1 VGVEEDRRVVSTRL
15 RPQPE
20 PEGEQEV
27 ELGRYAAA
35 LAARWW
41 LPLVGLVA
49 GLVAGYLLSVS
60 GGDVYR
66 AETVLYLGQPFS
78 PAGGAPVQSLATH
91 PLTVGEIV
99 RSEAAIRRAARAA
112 GVRPGQLRGT
122 VSTQTLTATPAR
134 AGATP
139 LVEVAVELDA
149 PGKAARAANA
159 LAAAVVE
166 NAGIA
171 GYVETKI
178 ETFRN
183 QLATQEE
190 SIESIAARLD
200 ALERGLDVGGLEP
213 LEQLVLISQ
222 IDNAEQRRGQLV
234 NQRAETEQL
243 LALAESVERSRVVE
257 PAIPREVTAR
267 SRRNSL
273 IVAGILGLLAG
284 LAAALAW
291 DPLAE
296 RLGRRDRA

>member
-1 VGVEEDRRVVSTRL
+1 MSARL

-27 ELGRYAAA
+27 ELGRYAARV
-35 LAARWW
+35 AAHWW

-49 GLVAGYLLSVS
+49 GLVAGYLISVS

-66 AETVLYLGQPFS
+66 AEALLYLGQPFS
-78 PAGGAPVQSLATH
+78 PAGGAPVQSLATN
-91 PLTVGEIV
+91 PRTVGEIV
-99 RSEAAIRRAARAA
+99 RSEAAVRRAARAA
-112 GVRPGQLRGT
+112 GVRTGALRGNIA
-122 VSTQTLTATPAR
+122 TQTLTATPPR
-134 AGATP
+134 AGSTP
-139 LVEVAVELDA
+139 LVEIAVELDA

-159 LAAAVVE
+159 LAASVVE
-166 NAGIA
+166 NTGVA

-183 QLATQEE
+183 QLEAQEA

-200 ALERGLDVGGLEP
+200 ALERGLTEADLEP

-234 NQRAETEQL
+234 SQRAETEQL

-257 PAIPREVTAR
+257 PAVPRGVTAQ

-273 IVAGILGLLAG
+273 IVAGLLGLLAG

-291 DPLAE
+291 EPLAE
-296 RLGRRDRA
+296 RLGRRPRA